1 MTSDTPVPPAPTAP
15 SPLSDGGDPS
25 RVRVMAIAS
34 AGGHLVQLR
43 RLRRSFAGCA
53 VTWVTTDPA
62 FEADIR
68 ADAARDGDPAPGFR
82 AVPEGS
88 RWNKIALLRQ
98 MFAVAVS
105 VFTLRPH
112 AIITTGAAPGYFAIR
127 CGRLIGARTIWIDS
141 IANAEKLSLSG
152 REAGRHA
159 HLFLTQW
166 PHLAQDDPDAKGPR
180 FFGSVI

>member
-1 MTSDTPVPPAPTAP
+1 
-15 SPLSDGGDPS
+15 
-25 RVRVMAIAS
+25 MAIAS